1 MQYQT
6 PATLKRWIAGM
17 MASNDYKISEAAC
30 ELLLDKTGASME
42 QYEEKEPTSIA
53 EQFLNR

>member
-1 MQYQT
+1 
-6 PATLKRWIAGM
+6 

-42 QYEEKEPTSIA
+42 LIRNEIDKLIA
-53 EQFLNR
+53 IAVIKRWLCRRMLRRYVQHRL

>member
-1 MQYQT
+1 
-6 PATLKRWIAGM
+6 

-42 QYEEKEPTSIA
+42 LIRNEIDKLISYCSDKRWLCRRMLRRYVQHR
-53 EQFLNR
+53 L